1 MTKSLRKEIIFCSRL
16 CNKFP
21 TKIGESKQLYNKQRN
36 LCVTLLRE
44 GKRNYFGDIDN
55 RTLKD
60 NVKFW
65 KTVNSLFSEKPYQ
78 KEPISII
85 IKYTKE
91 IITKKRTGRNL

>member
-1 MTKSLRKEIIFCSRL
+1 MTKNLRKDIIFCSRL

-21 TKIGESKQLYNKQRN
+21 TKIGESKQLYKKQRN
-36 LCVTLLRE
+36 LCVTLLQE
-44 GKRNYFGDIDN
+44 GKRNYFDIDN
-55 RTLKD
+55 RILKD

-85 IKYTKE
+85 IKCTKE